1 MWGGPPQTSLP
12 SLADLLSAAGLCLVL
27 GLVRDVIGALWA
39 SFQRDPAGAV
49 YVSRA
54 GVAGAGARP
63 GYTAPRRPGYSPL
76 SIRLTLERLGRRPP
90 CASPQLGQPLRQG
103 PERGWG
109 RPVSLEEGVVGGCQV
124 GWRGGGAGGFREVL
138 SGKRLREKSLC
149 RLRELWLEAL
159 A

>member
-54 GVAGAGARP
+54 GVAGAGAGP
-63 GYTAPRRPGYSPL
+63 GYTAPRRPEARVQSAEHQVDPGKVGTET
-76 SIRLTLERLGRRPP
+76 TLRFPSARS
-90 CASPQLGQPLRQG
+90 AS
-103 PERGWG
+103 
-109 RPVSLEEGVVGGCQV
+109 
-124 GWRGGGAGGFREVL
+124 
-138 SGKRLREKSLC
+138 
-149 RLRELWLEAL
+149 
-159 A
+159 